1 MLFTHVFSLSCVV
14 YPPCPSLWQ
23 NEVGERY
30 VFFAAMN
37 DTTPTSE
44 AQDNSSLLDLL
55 DDAVASQLTT
65 SALVTKIRELIEENT
80 RLKAELRRY
89 REREEIAHAE
99 LEDAAP
105 GEPPREPPRE
115 PPMEPPMEPPLTP
128 RTSTACGVT
137 PQEWMGMYPYRH
149 QTRVNESAASR
160 VAAAQEVPVHMWRT
174 PRTTLP
180 RHPLCHHPARSL
192 TPDTVVRPACGV
204 AAGTPE
210 AAMRRVATPH
220 RGGLEGTKLV
230 GPLRGPRG
238 SRQGREREPPLELTE
253 GQGAGAGSE
262 PLSSPYECPLFSAS
276 FRQPPDSPDSGSLLS
291 KQGKELELTAV
302 AGADCR
308 GTQPAQSARALL
320 EAKADLEELTAK
332 ALRELRVQHGDE
344 LSAQWWV
351 QQAAGGSDYY
361 CALLEAGAHKDPSRP
376 SR

>member
-1 MLFTHVFSLSCVV
+1 MATHMNNLSLC
-14 YPPCPSLWQ
+14 
-23 NEVGERY
+23 
-30 VFFAAMN
+30 
-37 DTTPTSE
+37 
-44 AQDNSSLLDLL
+44 DLL
-55 DDAVASQLTT
+55 DDAVAAQCTT
-65 SALVTKIRELIEENT
+65 SALVTKIRQLIEENT

-99 LEDAAP
+99 QEDAAP
-105 GEPPREPPRE
+105 REPPQEPPREPPRE
-115 PPMEPPMEPPLTP
+115 PPKEPPLTP
-128 RTSTACGVT
+128 RPSTAYGVT
-137 PQEWMGMYPYRH
+137 PQEWMAMYPYRH
-149 QTRVNESAASR
+149 QTPRSVAPR
-160 VAAAQEVPVHMWRT
+160 IAAAQEVPVHMWRT

-180 RHPLCHHPARSL
+180 RHPLCHHPARRL
-192 TPDTVVRPACGV
+192 TPDTVGRPASGV

-276 FRQPPDSPDSGSLLS
+276 FQQPPDSPDSGSLLS
-291 KQGKELELTAV
+291 KQGKERDPPLELTAV
-302 AGADCR
+302 AGADGR
-308 GTQPAQSARALL
+308 GTQFTQSAKALL

-332 ALRELRVQHGDE
+332 ALRELREQHGDE

-361 CALLEAGAHKDPSRP
+361 CALLEAGAHKDPSR